1 MPSGRCSNERLTP
14 TSSNN
19 GPMTDRPHPFMRLSI
34 GAPTAQK
41 AIARF
46 HAILMKANALL
57 HIGQMQLT
65 LTPEQE
71 NFIQTELTIG
81 NYDNPDAVL
90 AEALQLLAQ
99 RRRYDNWAKDIQ
111 EKVAT
116 ATAELERGEGGD
128 GETTIAA
135 LKARLYQKHSA

>member
-1 MPSGRCSNERLTP
+1 VGFGM
-14 TSSNN
+14 
-19 GPMTDRPHPFMRLSI
+19 
-34 GAPTAQK
+34 AAATAQK

-46 HAILMKANALL
+46 HAILMKTNSLL

-81 NYDNPDAVL
+81 NYDSPDAVL

-99 RRRYDNWAKDIQ
+99 RRRYDNWAKNVQ

-116 ATAELERGEGGD
+116 AAAELECGEGVD
-128 GETTIAA
+128 GETAIAA
-135 LKARLYQKHSA
+135 LKARLHQKHPA